1 MMQFFQNAGLSIIW
15 AALGVVLL
23 FIATLAF
30 DVLHP
35 MRLRQMIEEGNI
47 AAGII
52 LGAVV
57 IGTAM
62 IITAAIN

>member
-23 FIATLAF
+23 FLATLAF
-30 DVLHP
+30 DALHP
-35 MRLRQMIEEGNI
+35 MKLRQMIEEGNV

-62 IITAAIN
+62 IITAAIS

>member
-23 FIATLAF
+23 FVATLAF
-30 DVLHP
+30 DALHP
-35 MRLRQMIEEGNI
+35 MRLRQMIEEGNV

-57 IGTAM
+57 IGTAL
-62 IITAAIN
+62 IITAAIS

>member
-1 MMQFFQNAGLSIIW
+1 MMQFFQNAGLSIVW

-30 DVLHP
+30 DMLHP
-35 MRLRQMIEEGNI
+35 MRLRQMIEEGNV

-57 IGTAM
+57 IGTAL
-62 IITAAIN
+62 IISAAIN

>member
-23 FIATLAF
+23 FVATLAF
-30 DVLHP
+30 DALHP
-35 MRLRQMIEEGNI
+35 MKLRQMIEEGNV

-62 IITAAIN
+62 IITAAIS

>member
-1 MMQFFQNAGLSIIW
+1 MTQFFQNAGLSIVW

-30 DVLHP
+30 DALHP

-62 IITAAIN
+62 IITAAIS

>member
-15 AALGVVLL
+15 AALGVILL

-30 DVLHP
+30 DALHP
-35 MRLRQMIEEGNI
+35 MRLRHMIEEGNV

-62 IITAAIN
+62 IITAAIS

>member
-1 MMQFFQNAGLSIIW
+1 MMQFFQNAGLSIVW

-30 DVLHP
+30 DMLHP
-35 MRLRQMIEEGNI
+35 MRLRQMIEEGNV

-52 LGAVV
+52 LGVVV
-57 IGTAM
+57 IGTAL
-62 IITAAIN
+62 IISAAIN

>member
-1 MMQFFQNAGLSIIW
+1 MLHFFQNAGLSIVW

-30 DVLHP
+30 DMLHP
-35 MRLRQMIEEGNI
+35 LRLRQMVEEGNV

-62 IITAAIN
+62 IITAAIS

>member
-1 MMQFFQNAGLSIIW
+1 MMQFFQNAGLSIVW

-30 DVLHP
+30 DALHP
-35 MRLRQMIEEGNI
+35 MRLRQMIEEGNV

-62 IITAAIN
+62 IITAAIS

>member
-15 AALGVVLL
+15 AALGVILL

-30 DVLHP
+30 DALHP
-35 MRLRQMIEEGNI
+35 MRLRQMIEEGNV

-62 IITAAIN
+62 IITAAIS

>member
-23 FIATLAF
+23 FVATLAF
-30 DVLHP
+30 DALHP

-62 IITAAIN
+62 IITAAIS

>member
-15 AALGVVLL
+15 AALGVILL
-23 FIATLAF
+23 FVATLAF
-30 DVLHP
+30 DALHP
-35 MRLRQMIEEGNI
+35 MRLRQMIEEGNV

>member
-1 MMQFFQNAGLSIIW
+1 MMQFFQNVGLSIIW

-23 FIATLAF
+23 FVATLAF
-30 DVLHP
+30 DALHP
-35 MRLRQMIEEGNI
+35 MKLRQMIEEGNV

-62 IITAAIN
+62 IITAAIS